1 MPEANEYAQ
10 DYSSMGNIRD
20 LEERQKIL
28 KDRLVLIGQNLVESK
43 EKTEDDLIE
52 LKKEIE
58 SLKRGFEKIKD
69 FLETISGE
77 LGKFAK
83 KEDLNLLKKQAKMFQ
98 PLEFVK
104 KSDLEKLKKK

>member
-1 MPEANEYAQ
+1 MPEANDIPESYQ
-10 DYSSMGNIRD
+10 PGGNIRD

-28 KDRLVLIGQNLVESK
+28 KDRLILIGQNLVDFRERN
-43 EKTEDDLIE
+43 EDELIE

-58 SLKRGFEKIKD
+58 NLRIGFERIKD

-77 LGKFAK
+77 MNKFARK
-83 KEDLNLLKKQAKMFQ
+83 DDLEILKKQAKMFQ
-98 PLEFVK
+98 PMEFVT